1 MLASVLRTVG
11 FIFSTLGRILGEA
24 VMGHDLPSLLCIARA
39 VRSREAGLEGVRVV
53 EKPANGGWKRTGAVQ
68 AGEGTRVFE
77 GRKKSS
83 VTPGFCLEQLD
94 GCHSVDERPR
104 TLEGGQVSLRNEEF
118 LSSCV
123 KFERHAG
130 HFAILRVIYK
140 ESATFIQCYT
150 PTSNVTEFQLHIVT
164 NTCYSVLLF

>member
-1 MLASVLRTVG
+1 M
-11 FIFSTLGRILGEA
+11 
-24 VMGHDLPSLLCIARA
+24 MGHDLPSLLSIART

-83 VTPGFCLEQLD
+83 MTPGFYLEQLD
-94 GCHSVDERPR
+94 GCHSIDERPR
-104 TLEGGQVSLRNEEF
+104 TLEGGQVSPRNEEF

-140 ESATFIQCYT
+140 GSATFVQCYT
-150 PTSNVTEFQLHIVT
+150 PTINVSEFQLHIVT
-164 NTCYSVLLF
+164 NTRYCYSALLF